1 MPDPGACCEAIQNN
15 SAPIGNVQ
23 IYCGSGPQQTA
34 APTVSFTADEMD
46 EGSFRETFGRLGA
59 SELKIIRS
67 PGINPKLLSKIQKAI
82 VSILA
87 DDKPHWKRDIV
98 KAASDKG
105 FSYTGI
111 NKALVRLT
119 SIGEIVC
126 FEHGLYGSSRTSG
139 DAAAEFPPRKN
150 QLRDKTSSRK

>member
-1 MPDPGACCEAIQNN
+1 MRLK
-15 SAPIGNVQ
+15 
-23 IYCGSGPQQTA
+23 Y
-34 APTVSFTADEMD
+34 TVSFTASEID
-46 EGSFRETFGRLGA
+46 EGVLRKAFDRLGA

-67 PGINPKLLSKIQKAI
+67 PRDQSQAPLSKIQKAI

-87 DDKPHWKRDIV
+87 DDKPHWRRDIV

-105 FSYTGI
+105 FSYTGV

-126 FEHGLYGSSRTSG
+126 FEHGL
-139 DAAAEFPPRKN
+139 
-150 QLRDKTSSRK
+150 